1 MEELE
6 PIKAAI
12 ITGDSAAV
20 NQLVGEYLASGVSAG
35 FIIDQG
41 LIAGMDVIAV
51 RFKNNE
57 IFVPEV
63 MLAAKAM
70 KAGLTLIRPLLAET
84 AHQPVGKVII
94 GTVQGDQH
102 DIGKNLV
109 AMMFEGAGFAV
120 TDLGSNV
127 ATEKFI
133 DAIREIH
140 PDILALSALLTTTMP
155 RMAETIQ
162 RLQSEGLRD
171 VVKVMIGGAPVSE
184 SYATKIGADGYAP
197 DAGTAVAVAKGLL
210 GIEM

>member
-1 MEELE
+1 MENCD
-6 PIKAAI
+6 PIQAAI
-12 ITGDSAAV
+12 IAGNSAMV
-20 NQLVGEYLASGVSAG
+20 KQLVGEYLANGISATS
-35 FIIDQG
+35 IIDQG
-41 LIAGMDVIAV
+41 LIGGMNVIAE

-70 KAGLTLIRPLLAET
+70 QAGLSLIKPLLTGT
-84 AHQPVGKVII
+84 AHQPLGRIII

-109 AMMFEGAGFAV
+109 GMMFEGAGFAV

-127 ATEKFI
+127 AVEKFI
-133 DAIREIH
+133 TAVREDK

-162 RLQSEGLRD
+162 RLKDEGLREG
-171 VVKVMIGGAPVSE
+171 VKVMIGGAPVSE
-184 SYATKIGADGYAP
+184 SYAVKIGADGYAP
-197 DAGTAVAVAKGLL
+197 DAGAAVIVAKRLM
-210 GIEM
+210 GIPL